1 LRNNP
6 GIPIFVKISRMTT
19 IQITQDNAFPLDEV
33 LAGIARL
40 KTPDLEHFQQEVNL
54 LLARRRGTSLQEQ
67 ESVLLEKINNRVIP
81 AVWQRYEV
89 LHLKMQ
95 EETITS
101 AEHSELL
108 TLVEQMETANV
119 EWLKNIVELARLRGV
134 TPQEVM
140 QQLGI
145 NPTYASKKNS

>member
-1 LRNNP
+1 
-6 GIPIFVKISRMTT
+6 MTT

-54 LLARRRGTSLQEQ
+54 LLARRRGTSLKEQ

-95 EETITS
+95 EETITPD
-101 AEHSELL
+101 EHSELL

-119 EWLKNIVELARLRGV
+119 EWLKNIVELARLRDV
-134 TPQEVM
+134 TPQVLM

-145 NPTYASKKNS
+145 TPTHASKKSS

>member
-1 LRNNP
+1 
-6 GIPIFVKISRMTT
+6 MAT
-19 IQITQDNAFPLDEV
+19 IQITQDNAFPVDEV

-54 LLARRRGTSLQEQ
+54 LLGRHRGTSLKEQ
-67 ESVLLEKINNRVIP
+67 ESILLEKINNRVIP

-95 EETITS
+95 EETITPD
-101 AEHSELL
+101 EHSELL

-119 EWLKNIVELARLRGV
+119 EWLKNIVELARLRAV
-134 TPQEVM
+134 TPQVLM

-145 NPTYASKKNS
+145 SPGYATKKDS